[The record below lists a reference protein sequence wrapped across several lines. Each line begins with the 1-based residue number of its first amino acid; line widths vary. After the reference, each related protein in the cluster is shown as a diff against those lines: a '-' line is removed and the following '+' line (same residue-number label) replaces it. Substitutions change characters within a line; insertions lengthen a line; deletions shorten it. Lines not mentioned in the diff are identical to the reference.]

1 MVMRDGHHRLEGV
14 SLKPS
19 ITLAACLGSIILIL
33 SACNQAQTQ
42 KAASPLKN
50 TTALEPIKAEPGEVP
65 PKDLRKD
72 EPYVKVRRDK
82 DGEYAWEISG
92 KNVKMIIDADR
103 TLRKR
108 FGEGKP
114 E

>member
-1 MVMRDGHHRLEGV
+1 M
-14 SLKPS
+14 KPGF
-19 ITLAACLGSIILIL
+19 TLAACLCSIILIL
-33 SACNQAQTQ
+33 TACNQAQAP
-42 KAASPLKN
+42 KAPPPPKGSP
-50 TTALEPIKAEPGEVP
+50 ALEPIKADPGEVP

-72 EPYVKVRRDK
+72 EPYVKVKRDK

-92 KNVKMIIDADR
+92 KDVKTIIDTDR